1 MCNGTSKL
9 KTDNVG
15 SATLCRVKRIKLKKG
30 DPPLHWKKWDGYK
43 VYTTNA
49 RFVKSTEFERF
60 PDNEK
65 ITAMKVA
72 IATLEEELANMDT
85 NERLAELEK
94 LQKEHKIL
102 KESQCF
108 MLSPTKSTAYM
119 HVTLDDAVSEQ
130 IVLKGVSMTQLPI
143 NMNDAT
149 TGHNLQGMSKDK
161 LIVVSWSSIPN
172 WIYVV
177 LSRVRTLKGLFLLKP
192 LPSNCLDK
200 FQVPRDLQAFERRMH
215 DLEHQVIEA
224 RERSVAAL
232 DHTSNSN

>member
-1 MCNGTSKL
+1 
-9 KTDNVG
+9 
-15 SATLCRVKRIKLKKG
+15 
-30 DPPLHWKKWDGYK
+30 
-43 VYTTNA
+43 
-49 RFVKSTEFERF
+49 
-60 PDNEK
+60 
-65 ITAMKVA
+65 MKVA
-72 IATLEEELANMDT
+72 IATLEDELTNSDT

-149 TGHNLQGMSKDK
+149 TGHKLQGMSKDK
-161 LIVVSWSSIPN
+161 LIAVPWSFIPN
-172 WIYVV
+172 WIYVM
-177 LSRVRTLKGLFLLKP
+177 LSRVRTLDGLFLLKP

-200 FQVPRDLQAFERRMH
+200 FRVPRNLQAFERRMH
-215 DLEHQVIEA
+215 DLERQVIEE
-224 RERSVAAL
+224 RERNMAAL